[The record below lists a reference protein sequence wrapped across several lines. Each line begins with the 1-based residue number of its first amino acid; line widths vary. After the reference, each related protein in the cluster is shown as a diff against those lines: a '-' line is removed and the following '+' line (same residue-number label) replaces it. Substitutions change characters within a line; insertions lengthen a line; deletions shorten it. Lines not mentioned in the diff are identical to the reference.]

1 MGLAYKIVLH
11 KKTQMLSYCDEVRSN
26 FEGQVKPLAILM
38 LTSPVDINAPT
49 RSPLVFLT
57 KASFVSLVTNL
68 NKNNVC

>member
-1 MGLAYKIVLH
+1 MV
-11 KKTQMLSYCDEVRSN
+11 SYCDEVRSD
-26 FEGQVKPLAILM
+26 FEGQVKPVAILM

-68 NKNNVC
+68 NNKNNVC